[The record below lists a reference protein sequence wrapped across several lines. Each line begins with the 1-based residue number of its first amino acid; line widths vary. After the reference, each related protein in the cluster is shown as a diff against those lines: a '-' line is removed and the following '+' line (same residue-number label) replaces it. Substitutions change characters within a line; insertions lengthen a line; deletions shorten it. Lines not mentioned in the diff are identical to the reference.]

1 VRDIPGKGL
10 LLFKVSESEKVY
22 SYQGHFYNAKYRET
36 IYKMSRITFTRR
48 FAIVLL
54 TSFLFCLFIPTSGFA
69 QTSSQDEISIRLLI
83 EKFFAAYEK
92 RELNELLGLWS
103 EKSPDLATNKKALEA
118 TFTATQKLEINALAI
133 GKITVNGDK
142 ASLRLALEVNAIDAK
157 TGKQAQ
163 GFGKLNRTL
172 HLVKESGEWKIWQN
186 LSNEEELAAAL
197 VEAKTDAEREQLL
210 AADRELATVA
220 LVQAL
225 LTQGRRLIGQ
235 SKNGQAYVIYSIAGE
250 IAYQLDDKK
259 GSMAVLQGIANIGA
273 ARNYSL
279 QALEYYKRTLKIAEE
294 IGDKAG
300 IGLALNSIG
309 RIYQNKRN
317 YAEALEYFHKGL
329 PIVEEIGNKAEVSL
343 TLARIGG
350 IHYYQGNYTE
360 ALEYQQRSV
369 QIVEEIGDKTRTGAS
384 LNLIGNIHRVQGN
397 YTEALEHYQ
406 RSLKFAEE
414 VGNKFGISSTT
425 NNIANVLQL
434 QGNYTQAIEFAN
446 RSADFAQQI
455 GSPDTFWQSRFVA
468 GQAYQ
473 ALNQPDEAKKAFT
486 EAIAWVEDARNQ
498 VGGNEQS
505 RHRYFAERLAP
516 YYGMMS
522 LLMNQNNT
530 TEAFA
535 LAERAKARVLLDVFQ
550 TGKSDITKAMSLAE
564 KQQEQKFNSQIV
576 SLNAQIYQEKLR
588 PQQDQARLDKLNI
601 QLEKA
606 RFEMEFFHS
615 SIYAMH
621 PELRPQR
628 SQEAQTLS
636 LSEAVALIP
645 DDKTA
650 LLEFV
655 VSEEQTYLFALSKSA
670 SQSAPDVKIFKI
682 DIKQTELAK
691 LCQEYRKQLADRRV
705 SYQDLATKL
714 YDLLLKS
721 ARSQLPDKTN
731 LVIIP
736 DGVLWELP
744 FQTLQPARNHFLIE
758 DAAISYAPSLTVLQ
772 KMMQTRQKRGT
783 APANTLLAIGNPIIS
798 TQTLAQVKTVFMD
811 ADLLPLPEAERQVKL
826 LQKLYTPSHSKVYIG
841 HRAYES
847 KVKAEA
853 RNSRILQL
861 ATHSILN
868 DANPMYSQ
876 IVLAHDEADP
886 NQDGLLEAWEI
897 MNLDLKADL
906 VVLSAC
912 ETARGKVGAGEGM
925 IGLAWAFFVAGS
937 PAIVVSQWKV
947 ESASTTQLM
956 VAFHKNLQTPAGK
969 QNPKMTK
976 AEAMRRAALKLLKT
990 PNYRHP
996 FYWAA
1001 FVVIGDA
1008 S

>member
-10 LLFKVSESEKVY
+10 PLFKVSESEKVY

-133 GKITVNGDK
+133 GKITVDGDK

-157 TGKQAQ
+157 TSKQAQ
-163 GFGKLNRTL
+163 GFDKLNRTL

-186 LSNEEELAAAL
+186 LSSEEELAAAL

-210 AADRELATVA
+210 AADRELETVA

-225 LTQGRRLIGQ
+225 LAQGRRLTAQ
-235 SKNGQAYVIYSIAGE
+235 SKNSQAYVIYSIAGE
-250 IAYQLDDKK
+250 IAYQLDDKN
-259 GSMAVLQGIANIGA
+259 GSMAVLRSIANIGSF
-273 ARNYSL
+273 RNYSL
-279 QALEYYKRTLKIAEE
+279 QALQYYKRTLKIAEE

-300 IGLALNSIG
+300 IALALNSIG
-309 RIYQNKRN
+309 RIYQDHRN

-329 PIVEEIGNKAEVSL
+329 KLDEEIGNKAEISL

-350 IHYYQGNYTE
+350 IHYRQDNYTQ

-369 QIVEEIGDKTRTGAS
+369 QIAEEIGDKTRIGPS
-384 LNLIGNIHRVQGN
+384 LNLIGNIHQIQGN
-397 YTEALEHYQ
+397 YTQALEYYQ
-406 RSLKFAEE
+406 RSLKIAEDI
-414 VGNKFGISSTT
+414 GNKFGISSTA
-425 NNIANVLQL
+425 NNIANVLL
-434 QGNYTQAIEFAN
+434 SLGNYKQVIEFAN
-446 RSADFAQQI
+446 RSADFAQQL

-473 ALNQPDEAKKAFT
+473 ALNQSDEAKKAFT
-486 EAIAWVEDARNQ
+486 EAIAWVENARNQ
-498 VGGNEQS
+498 SARNEQS
-505 RHRYFAERLAP
+505 RQRFFAERLSP

-522 LLMNQNNT
+522 LLINQNNT

-535 LAERAKARVLLDVFQ
+535 FAELAKARVLLDVLQ
-550 TGKSDITKAMSLAE
+550 TGKPDITKAMSLAE
-564 KQQEQKFNSQIV
+564 KQQEQRFNSQLV
-576 SLNAQIYQEKLR
+576 SLNAQIFQEKLR
-588 PQQDQARLDKLNI
+588 TQQDQARLNELNVRL
-601 QLEKA
+601 QKA
-606 RFEMEFFHS
+606 RFEMEAFYS
-615 SIYAMH
+615 SLYSAH
-621 PELRPQR
+621 PELKVQR
-628 SQEAQTLS
+628 GQAQPITLVEAAT
-636 LSEAVALIP
+636 LIP
-645 DDKTA
+645 DAKTA

-670 SQSAPDVKIFKI
+670 SQSAADIKIYKI
-682 DIKQTELAK
+682 DIKQTELEK
-691 LCQEYRKQLADRRV
+691 LCQEYHKQLADRRV

-721 ARSQLPDKTN
+721 ARSQLLGKTH

-744 FQTLQPARNHFLIE
+744 FQTLQSARNHFLIE

-798 TQTLAQVKTVFMD
+798 TQTSARVKTVLMD
-811 ADLLPLPEAERQVKL
+811 EQLLPLPEAERQVKL

-841 HRAYES
+841 HRADEA

-853 RNSRILQL
+853 GNSRILHL
-861 ATHSILN
+861 ATHGILN
-868 DANPMYSQ
+868 DASPMYSQ
-876 IVLAHDEADP
+876 IVLAHNQADT
-886 NQDGLLEAWEI
+886 NEDGLLEAWEI
-897 MNLDLKADL
+897 MNLELNADL

-912 ETARGKVGAGEGM
+912 ETARGKLGAGEGM
-925 IGLAWAFFVAGS
+925 IGLAWALFVAGS
-937 PAIVVSQWKV
+937 PATVVSQWKV
-947 ESASTTQLM
+947 ESASTTELM
-956 VAFHKNLQTPAGK
+956 VAFHKNLQTTTGR
-969 QNPKMTK
+969 QSLKMTK
-976 AEAMRRAALKLLKT
+976 AEAMRQAALKLLKT
-990 PNYRHP
+990 PNYKHP